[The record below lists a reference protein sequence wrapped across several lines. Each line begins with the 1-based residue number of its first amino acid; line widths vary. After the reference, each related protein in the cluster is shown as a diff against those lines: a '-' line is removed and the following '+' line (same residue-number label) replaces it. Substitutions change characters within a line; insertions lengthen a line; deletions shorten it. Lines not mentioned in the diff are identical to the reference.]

1 MNDNIQFKLKE
12 ILKSS
17 GLSQE
22 QLANKIGVSFST
34 LNAWINLKA
43 QPRAKAVKN
52 IEKLYL
58 DTQGRLN
65 VDLDILKTVKNKA
78 LGNKIKVNDI
88 VSIKQLKSKLRLATT
103 DQLYSIY

>member
-34 LNAWINLKA
+34 LNAWINALEA
-43 QPRAKAVKN
+43 QP
-52 IEKLYL
+52 
-58 DTQGRLN
+58 QG
-65 VDLDILKTVKNKA
+65 
-78 LGNKIKVNDI
+78 
-88 VSIKQLKSKLRLATT
+88 
-103 DQLYSIY
+103 